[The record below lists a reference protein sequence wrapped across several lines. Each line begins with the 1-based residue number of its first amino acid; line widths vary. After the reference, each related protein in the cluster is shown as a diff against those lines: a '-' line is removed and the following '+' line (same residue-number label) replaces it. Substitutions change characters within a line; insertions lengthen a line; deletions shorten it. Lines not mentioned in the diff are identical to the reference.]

1 MVISLINSNRQRNLY
16 NVHDIVTIDSQVP
29 LYELEY
35 FRTEKLPGQA
45 NLIVNVK
52 SDVGKNSGLFHV
64 QRRIIDYDYVRENKI
79 KYTEHFGRFGSQFS
93 IDFSTP
99 VVVTVNSLIAR
110 SRYVLYVNL
119 VEPILRFLIISKGH
133 VLLHSACIATSDQN
147 SMLLSAL
154 PDTGKTT
161 TVIKCIRKGLGF
173 LSDDMTIITPRQES
187 LCFPKP
193 MTISAHTLHAAI
205 ESSESPDNNGASDNT
220 AASSSPSSYSA
231 SNSFSTIIS
240 GFEGQGETSFASRNA
255 AHSQN
260 NNNNNTNKI
269 NNHRSGLRIR
279 SIVHSKGGRQFMR
292 KLGNRNVPIFTINTL
307 GQTLIRPPKFRI
319 EDVVRQH
326 VKIVPKASVG
336 SFFFLERGS
345 GEEIVSIGKQEA
357 LTKAI
362 ENSDDAF
369 LFPPYKDILR
379 YLNING
385 ASASDLLLQEKNMI
399 EKLLETIDTKV
410 IKSESRSWYKAVLD
424 HFLIKVGKT

>member
-1 MVISLINSNRQRNLY
+1 MVINLTNSNRQRNLY
-16 NVHDIVTIDSQVP
+16 NIHDIVTIDSQVP

-64 QRRIIDYDYVRENKI
+64 QRRIIDYDYVKENKI

-119 VEPILRFLIISKGH
+119 VEPVLRFLIISKGH

-147 SMLLSAL
+147 SMLLSAP

-187 LCFPKP
+187 LSFPKP

-205 ESSESPDNNGASDNT
+205 ESSGSTDNNGASDNT
-220 AASSSPSSYSA
+220 AASSSASSYSA
-231 SNSFSTIIS
+231 SNSSSTIIS
-240 GFEGQGETSFASRNA
+240 GFEGQGETSFARGNA

-260 NNNNNTNKI
+260 NNTNKI
-269 NNHRSGLRIR
+269 NNNRGGLRIR

-307 GQTLIRPPKFRI
+307 GQTIIRPPKFRI
-319 EDVVRQH
+319 EDIVRQR
-326 VKIVPKASVG
+326 VKMVPNASIG
-336 SFFFLERGS
+336 SFFFLERGT
-345 GEEIVSIGKQEA
+345 GEEIISIEKQEA

-379 YLNING
+379 YLKING
-385 ASASDLLLQEKNMI
+385 ASASDLLLREKNMI
-399 EKLLETIDTKV
+399 EKLLERIDTKV

>member
-1 MVISLINSNRQRNLY
+1 VIRLINSNEKRNLY
-16 NVHDIVTIDSQVP
+16 NIHDIVTIDSQLP

-35 FRTEKLPGQA
+35 FRRERLPGQA
-45 NLIVNVK
+45 DLIVNVK
-52 SDVGKNSGLFHV
+52 GDVGKNSGLFHV
-64 QRRIIDYDYVRENKI
+64 HRRIIDYDYVRENKI
-79 KYTEHFGRFGSQFS
+79 KYTEHFGPFGSQFS

-99 VVVTVNSLIAR
+99 ITITVNSLIAR

-119 VEPILRFLIISKGH
+119 VEPVLRFLIISKGH

-147 SMLLSAL
+147 SMLLSAP

-173 LSDDMTIITPRQES
+173 LSDDMTIITPRQEA

-193 MTISAHTLHAAI
+193 MTISAHTLHAAL
-205 ESSESPDNNGASDNT
+205 ESSESTDNTGAFDNT
-220 AASSSPSSYSA
+220 ASSASSYSA
-231 SNSFSTIIS
+231 SNSSSTIIS
-240 GFEGQGETSFASRNA
+240 GFEGQAKTSFPRRNGA
-255 AHSQN
+255 NSQN
-260 NNNNNTNKI
+260 NNKTNNNN
-269 NNHRSGLRIR
+269 RAGMRIR

-307 GQTLIRPPKFRI
+307 GQTMIRPPKFRI
-319 EDVVRQH
+319 EDIVRQH
-326 VKIVPKASVG
+326 VKIVPNASVG

-345 GEEIVSIGKQEA
+345 GEEIVSIRKQEA

-385 ASASDLLLQEKNMI
+385 TSSSDLLLQEQNMI
-399 EKLLETIDTKV
+399 EKLLERIDTKV
-410 IKSESRSWYKAVLD
+410 IKSESRSWYKPVLD